1 LTKSYLRERKRDYY
15 YRKAK
20 QEDYRS
26 RAVYK
31 LLEAIKRYRFIKKG
45 DVVVDLGAAPG
56 GWVQGCL
63 KTVGKEGFIL
73 AVDLRPIKPFE
84 EPNVAFIKRDVSEK
98 ETLSA
103 IIDRLPVAADAVIS
117 DLSPN
122 LSGVWEVD
130 HARQIKLAYDA
141 LEIAKT
147 ILKKGG
153 NFFVKIFEGDLSNDF
168 VKEMKRHF
176 HDVRMFRPKASR
188 KRSSEIYV
196 LGLGFKGKG

>member
-1 LTKSYLRERKRDYY
+1 MTKSYLRERKRDYY

-31 LLEAIKRYRFIKKG
+31 LLEAIKKYRFIKKG

-63 KTVGKEGFIL
+63 KTVGKEGFVL
-73 AVDLRPIKPFE
+73 AVDLRPIKPFK
-84 EPNVAFIKRDVSEK
+84 EPNVAFIKGDVSEE

-103 IIDRLPVAADAVIS
+103 IIDRLPSAADAVIS

-141 LEIAKT
+141 LEIARK

-153 NFFVKIFEGDLSNDF
+153 NFFAKMFEGDLSNDF
-168 VKEMKRHF
+168 IKEVKRNF
-176 HDVRMFRPKASR
+176 HTIKIFRPKASR

-196 LGLGFKGKG
+196 LGLGFKGRG

>member
-1 LTKSYLRERKRDYY
+1 MTKSYLRERKRDYY

-31 LLEAIKRYRFIKKG
+31 LLEAIKKYRFIKKG
-45 DVVVDLGAAPG
+45 DIVVDLGAAPG

-63 KTVGKEGFIL
+63 KTVGKEGFVL
-73 AVDLRPIKPFE
+73 AVDVRSIKPFK
-84 EPNVAFIKRDVSEK
+84 EPNVIFIRGDVSEK
-98 ETLSA
+98 ETLNA
-103 IIDRLPVAADAVIS
+103 IMDRLPSVADVVIS

-141 LEIAKT
+141 LEIAKNT
-147 ILKKGG
+147 LKRGG

-168 VKEMKRHF
+168 IREVKKRF
-176 HDVRMFRPKASR
+176 QAIRIFRPKASR
-188 KRSSEIYV
+188 KRSSEVYI
-196 LGLGFKGKG
+196 LGLGFKGER

>member
-1 LTKSYLRERKRDYY
+1 MRERKRDYF

-20 QEDYRS
+20 TENYRS

-63 KTVGKEGFIL
+63 KVVGKKGFVL
-73 AVDLRPIKPFE
+73 AVDVRSITPFNAD
-84 EPNVAFIKRDVSEK
+84 NVAFIKRDISK
-98 ETLSA
+98 PETLKD
-103 IIDRLPVAADAVIS
+103 ILERLPSAADVVIS
-117 DLSPN
+117 DVAPN

-141 LEIAKT
+141 LEIAKGT
-147 ILKKGG
+147 LKRKG

-168 VKEMKRHF
+168 VKEVKKHF
-176 HDVRMFRPKASR
+176 EVLRIFRPKASR
-188 KRSSEIYV
+188 KRSSEIYI
-196 LGLGFKGKG
+196 LGLGYKKSNSTG